1 MAGYLTD
8 LAGRVAAKGVKV
20 GSYPRWGS
28 EHNTVTLVGRDL
40 EYLESLVPE
49 VVENTKGKRV
59 SVEGED
65 DEPAAPQDKES

>member
-40 EYLESLVPE
+40 DYLESLVPE
-49 VVENTKGKRV
+49 VLENTKGKRV
-59 SVEGED
+59 AVEGED
-65 DEPAAPQDKES
+65 DEPVKDKES